1 MGMDSPVWAAIQ
13 GMSRFLAFSAGM
25 AKAMPSAMPRS
36 SLSRRMKVLMPL
48 TLPSGVLGG
57 PPELP
62 G

>member
-1 MGMDSPVWAAIQ
+1 
-13 GMSRFLAFSAGM
+13 M